1 VVGLTGGIATG
12 KSTVSALLA
21 ARAIP
26 VVDADVIAREVVRPG
41 TRVYAQIVAA
51 FGREILQPDGYLDRS
66 KLGALVFADEAR
78 RRTLNAIVH
87 PAVRRA
93 MAWQVA
99 KCWLRGE
106 RVCVLDVPLLIE
118 SGIWLWVGK
127 VVVVYCSTE
136 IQLQR
141 LMQRDGSTRE
151 AASARLGAQL
161 PIADKL
167 AYADHVLDNSGGPRE
182 LEQQVDGFVRRLQRD
197 VGWAWRVNW
206 LVPPLGLLAGLSVLL
221 WRRVR
226 RARKPG
232 RRRAAS

>member
-1 VVGLTGGIATG
+1 M
-12 KSTVSALLA
+12 
-21 ARAIP
+21 
-26 VVDADVIAREVVRPG
+26 RPG
-41 TRVYAQIVAA
+41 TRAYAQIVAA
-51 FGREILQPDGYLDRS
+51 FGREILQPDGYLDRP

-127 VVVVYCSTE
+127 VVVVYWCASPSRRWTLRPRTRSRSALHRSSTE

-141 LMQRDGSTRE
+141 LMQRDSSTRE

-182 LEQQVDGFVRRLQRD
+182 LEQQVDAFVRRLQRD

-226 RARKPG
+226 RARKSG

>member
-1 VVGLTGGIATG
+1 
-12 KSTVSALLA
+12 
-21 ARAIP
+21 
-26 VVDADVIAREVVRPG
+26 
-41 TRVYAQIVAA
+41 
-51 FGREILQPDGYLDRS
+51 
-66 KLGALVFADEAR
+66 
-78 RRTLNAIVH
+78 
-87 PAVRRA
+87 
-93 MAWQVA
+93 
-99 KCWLRGE
+99 
-106 RVCVLDVPLLIE
+106 
-118 SGIWLWVGK
+118 
-127 VVVVYCSTE
+127 
-136 IQLQR
+136 
-141 LMQRDGSTRE
+141 MQRDSSTRE

-182 LEQQVDGFVRRLQRD
+182 LEQQVDAFVRRLQRD

>member
-1 VVGLTGGIATG
+1 M
-12 KSTVSALLA
+12 
-21 ARAIP
+21 
-26 VVDADVIAREVVRPG
+26 
-41 TRVYAQIVAA
+41 
-51 FGREILQPDGYLDRS
+51 
-66 KLGALVFADEAR
+66 FADEAR

-127 VVVVYCSTE
+127 VVVVYWCASPSRRWRVRPRTRSRSALHRSSTE

-151 AASARLGAQL
+151 ADSARLGAQL

-182 LEQQVDGFVRRLQRD
+182 LEQQVDAFVRRLQRD